1 MLCSDGIHGT
11 MPEKELIG
19 YVADRKSSLGAVT
32 DNIATT
38 VDGIG
43 CMDGGGHDNL
53 TIALIETN
61 INSKKKDKMNKNTK
75 ILIVVLALVCA
86 ISLIFNF
93 MPRSKNSSDEVSE
106 LQQKVKVLDSVN
118 KVLERNVADLQG
130 EVKMLKS
137 DSVSNF
143 DKVERQQKLI
153 DRLKED
159 TAYLRKKLLRAEAQK
174 VQKPKTEAQKESN
187 KKKR

>member
-1 MLCSDGIHGT
+1 
-11 MPEKELIG
+11 
-19 YVADRKSSLGAVT
+19 
-32 DNIATT
+32 
-38 VDGIG
+38 
-43 CMDGGGHDNL
+43 
-53 TIALIETN
+53 
-61 INSKKKDKMNKNTK
+61 
-75 ILIVVLALVCA
+75 
-86 ISLIFNF
+86 